1 MPKISIMSIQ
11 ISDQQRVVLPQ
22 CVDDFFAGA
31 SLGFDVVH
39 FTAGQADPLEKFD
52 PAVRAVGGW

>member
-1 MPKISIMSIQ
+1 MSIQ